1 MKDRERKKKEERQS
15 SLLLRTCICK
25 QAKIAEEKA
34 SSYQP
39 LYIYIYI
46 YIHIYVMHGFKRR
59 EEEKRRGD
67 QIGKPPDS
75 DLVRIKA

>member
-34 SSYQP
+34 LSYQP
-39 LYIYIYI
+39 LYIYIYT
-46 YIHIYVMHGFKRR
+46 YMSCMDSREEKKRR
-59 EEEKRRGD
+59 EQVTRSVSHPTV
-67 QIGKPPDS
+67 I
-75 DLVRIKA
+75 L

>member
-1 MKDRERKKKEERQS
+1 MKDREGKKKEERQS

-34 SSYQP
+34 LSYQP
-39 LYIYIYI
+39 LYIYIY
-46 YIHIYVMHGFKRR
+46 IYVMHGFKRR
-59 EEEKRRGD
+59 EEEKRTGD